1 MKACE
6 PRRPTLADLM
16 VLVVG
21 FALAV
26 TPGRGAWG
34 APMWG
39 GGNSPTPLWFTGL
52 WYLSTWIFL
61 AGTALGF
68 VALARRWRYG
78 GMFYPGELVA
88 VVGSL
93 GLLHYAI
100 QVLCGMYSTPRAD
113 GFLFSPAFT
122 LLVHGAFLG
131 LAFEAVVAGRRR
143 WPAWL
148 TWLCLAVVWS
158 GLGTWIA
165 TAATQL
171 SWASGFRGGVGT
183 VSDFLVDPVT
193 SVTRLLGLVFLW
205 IVPLAAE
212 IVRKLVS
219 HVPFV
224 AALRLARRPERRSAP
239 WTDAAGLGVCLLAW
253 AMGTLSMFVSIIG
266 NPWPS
271 PGSSVIPR
279 AALLLVL
286 EVLAWGLSYALVR
299 RYGPAVWRWMAP
311 QHHGTQCP
319 AAEEAISPS
328 TWIEDT
334 GGQAT
339 SGTQVLP

>member
-26 TPGRGAWG
+26 TPGRGGWG
-34 APMWG
+34 APPWG
-39 GGNSPTPLWFTGL
+39 GGSSPTPLWFTGL
-52 WYLSTWIFL
+52 WYLSHCSFL
-61 AGTALGF
+61 AGIAIGI

-93 GLLHYAI
+93 GLLHFAI
-100 QVLCGMYSTPRAD
+100 QAFCGIYSAPRAD
-113 GFLFSPAFT
+113 SFLSLPVAALLT
-122 LLVHGAFLG
+122 HGALLV
-131 LAFEAVVAGRRR
+131 LAFAAAVVGRRR

-148 TWLCLAVVWS
+148 TWLCLATVWS
-158 GLGTWIA
+158 GLGRWSS
-165 TAATQL
+165 AAANLL
-171 SWASGFRGGVGT
+171 SMAAGFRGGVGT

-193 SVTRLLGLVFLW
+193 RLLSLVVLVVTW
-205 IVPLAAE
+205 IVPFAAE

-253 AMGTLSMFVSIIG
+253 AMGTLSWFVSIIG

-271 PGSSVIPR
+271 SGSSVIPR

-286 EVLAWGLSYALVR
+286 EVLAWALSYGLVR
-299 RYGPAVWRWMAP
+299 RFGPGVCRWMAP
-311 QHHGTQCP
+311 QSPEEQPP
-319 AAEEAISPS
+319 ASEETPMLIQ
-328 TWIEDT
+328 EDRR
-334 GGQAT
+334 
-339 SGTQVLP
+339 